1 MDALRTGITLG
12 TALWAVTPAALAQS
26 FTLTLYH
33 TNDLHGRTDAYPSL
47 ITTLNEAKATYG
59 DGLLLD
65 AGDIFPARSIS
76 TSSRA
81 KTHWPL

>member
-1 MDALRTGITLG
+1 M
-12 TALWAVTPAALAQS
+12 AQS